1 MEVDEENSQKEQAVE
16 PVATHK
22 TLEISRGGKDS
33 KISLEDQQYSATY
46 AFHEEDHTLGN
57 LLRN

>member
-16 PVATHK
+16 PAATHK

-33 KISLEDQQYSATY
+33 KISLED
-46 AFHEEDHTLGN
+46 
-57 LLRN
+57 